1 MAVTYYTAHLTAAA
15 QATIINEINSRTGT
29 EWLDYSEAF
38 QGLEASMEEMLGY
51 GETDP
56 RARYEIG
63 SHYTASKRPEII
75 NADRSMFAIEITTE
89 EE

>member
-1 MAVTYYTAHLTAAA
+1 MSTTYYTARLTADA
-15 QATIINEINSRTGT
+15 QLAVIREINERTGT
-29 EWLDYSEAF
+29 EWLDYTEAF
-38 QGLEASMEEMLGY
+38 QGLESSMEEMLGY

-63 SHYTASKRPEII
+63 SHYTASKRPEIVH
-75 NADRSMFAIEITTE
+75 ADRSMFTIESKIE